1 MAATHDGPSDR
12 CKLPP
17 ESDYPLEPG
26 WGHLR
31 VANDLLR
38 GVYDAD
44 RAAALSGVPVS
55 TVYYWARNGIWEP
68 ALSEEKPK
76 LWTYSDLIAL
86 RLIYWLRQDKPDL
99 EVPKSSMHEVRRA
112 IRAIAAQG
120 ERLSS
125 PSVRVLVQ
133 RNGKVIFVTSTGE
146 WEALVK
152 GMAQRTAALEV
163 LAEFKTRE
171 GTIGPDLVN
180 PRPSLRII
188 PGKLAG
194 EPHVRGTRI
203 SSRMVAALVR
213 DGLSEDRVV
222 LLYPDLTRE
231 SVLDCINLEKQ
242 LQRNAA

>member
-1 MAATHDGPSDR
+1 MG
-12 CKLPP
+12 
-17 ESDYPLEPG
+17 
-26 WGHLR
+26 
-31 VANDLLR
+31 NDLLR

-44 RAAALSGVPVS
+44 RAAALSGVPIS

-86 RLIYWLRQDKPDL
+86 RMIYWLRQDKPAL
-99 EVPKSSMHEVRRA
+99 EVPKSSMPEVRRA
-112 IRAIAAQG
+112 IRAIAADG

-125 PSVRVLVQ
+125 SSVRLFVE
-133 RNGKVIFVTSTGE
+133 RNGKVIFGTLSGE
-146 WEALVK
+146 WAPLVK
-152 GMAQRTAALEV
+152 GMAQRTQPLEV

-194 EPHVRGTRI
+194 EPHVKGTRI
-203 SSRMVAALVR
+203 ASRMVAALVR
-213 DGLSEDRVV
+213 DGLTEDHVV
-222 LLYPDLTRE
+222 RLYPDLTRE

-242 LQRNAA
+242 LQPHAA

>member
-1 MAATHDGPSDR
+1 MAT
-12 CKLPP
+12 
-17 ESDYPLEPG
+17 
-26 WGHLR
+26 
-31 VANDLLR
+31 DLLR

-44 RAAALSGVPVS
+44 RAAALSGVPIS
-55 TVYYWARNGIWEP
+55 TVYYWARNDIWEP
-68 ALSEEKPK
+68 ALSEAKPK
-76 LWTYSDLIAL
+76 LWTYSDLLAL
-86 RLIYWLRQDKPDL
+86 RLIYWLRKDKPDL
-99 EVPKSSMHEVRRA
+99 EVAKSTMQEVRRA
-112 IRAIAAQG
+112 VRAIAAQG

-133 RNGKVIFVTSTGE
+133 RNGKVIFATPSGG
-146 WEALVK
+146 WEPLIK
-152 GMAQRTAALEV
+152 GMAQRTATLDV

-194 EPHVRGTRI
+194 EPHVKGTRI
-203 SSRMVAALVR
+203 ASRMVAALVR
-213 DGLSEDRVV
+213 DGLTEDHVV
-222 LLYPDLTRE
+222 RLYPDLTKE

>member
-1 MAATHDGPSDR
+1 M
-12 CKLPP
+12 
-17 ESDYPLEPG
+17 
-26 WGHLR
+26 
-31 VANDLLR
+31 ANDLLR

-55 TVYYWARNGIWEP
+55 TVYYWARKDIWEP
-68 ALSEEKPK
+68 ALSDEKPK

-99 EVPKSSMHEVRRA
+99 EVTKSSMHGVRRA

-133 RNGKVIFVTSTGE
+133 PNGKVIFSTPSGE
-146 WEALVK
+146 WEALVD
-152 GMAQRTAALEV
+152 GMAQRTAALDV

-188 PGKLAG
+188 PGKLGG
-194 EPHVRGTRI
+194 EPHVKGTRI
-203 SSRMVAALVR
+203 ASRMVAALVR
-213 DGLSEDRVV
+213 DGLTENHVV
-222 LLYPDLTRE
+222 RLYPDLTRE

-242 LQRNAA
+242 LQHNAA

>member
-1 MAATHDGPSDR
+1 MAT
-12 CKLPP
+12 
-17 ESDYPLEPG
+17 
-26 WGHLR
+26 
-31 VANDLLR
+31 DLLR

-44 RAAALSGVPVS
+44 RAAALSGVPIS
-55 TVYYWARNGIWEP
+55 TVYYWARNDIWEP

-76 LWTYSDLIAL
+76 LWTYSDLLAL
-86 RLIYWLRQDKPDL
+86 RLIYWLRKDKPDL
-99 EVPKSSMHEVRRA
+99 EVAKSSMLEVRRA

-125 PSVRVLVQ
+125 PTVRVLVQ
-133 RNGKVIFVTSTGE
+133 RNGKVIFTTPSGE
-146 WEALVK
+146 WEPLVK
-152 GMAQRTAALEV
+152 GMAQRTAALDV

-203 SSRMVAALVR
+203 ASRMVAALVR
-213 DGLSEDRVV
+213 DGLTEDHVV
-222 LLYPDLTRE
+222 RLYPDLTKE
-231 SVLDCINLEKQ
+231 SILDCINLEKQ